1 MAELRKDYILDRW
14 VLIAPKR
21 GKRPHELDLNE
32 VKHEGECPFCPGNE
46 AKFTPNEIG
55 RIPQNGGWA
64 VRWIPNLFA
73 ALQPEGNSS
82 IRTDNRFFT
91 VSDGVG
97 RQEVII
103 ETPRHD
109 KQLADLSQDEIEQVL
124 SVYARRIV
132 ELENK
137 DNIKYV
143 GVFKNHGFQ
152 AGTSLVH
159 SHSQV
164 WATALIP
171 KDIQDKLNAS
181 SKFLRCPYCSIIDI
195 EKKSDRRCFENNDFV
210 AFTPYASRFN
220 YELWILPKTHI
231 SRFEKLNLKSLAELL
246 RKALQKV
253 GRLDYNLVVTYAPK
267 GHDLH
272 VQIELLPRVA
282 LWGGFELNTGII
294 VNAVA
299 PEDAAK
305 YYRGEAI

>member
-21 GKRPHELDLNE
+21 GKRPHELELAE
-32 VKHEGECPFCPGNE
+32 TKHEDECRFCPGNE

-64 VRWIPNLFA
+64 VRWVPNVFA
-73 ALQPEGNSS
+73 ALQPEGNAV

-143 GVFKNHGFQ
+143 SVFKNHGFQ

-164 WATALIP
+164 WASAVIP
-171 KDIQDKLNAS
+171 HDVQEKMSAS
-181 SKFLRCPYCSIIDI
+181 SRFLRCPYCSVIDI

-210 AFTPYASRFN
+210 AFAPYASRFN
-220 YELWILPKTHI
+220 YELWILPKTHVA
-231 SRFEKLNLKSLAELL
+231 RFEKLNLKSLAELL

-253 GRLDYNLVVTYAPK
+253 GRLDYNLVITYAPK
-267 GHDLH
+267 GHDFH